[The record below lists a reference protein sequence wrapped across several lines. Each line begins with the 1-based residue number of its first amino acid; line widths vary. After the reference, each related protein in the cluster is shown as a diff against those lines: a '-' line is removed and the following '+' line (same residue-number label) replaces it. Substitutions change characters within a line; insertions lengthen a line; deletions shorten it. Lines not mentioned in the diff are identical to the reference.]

1 MSKEAWICFEL
12 GTVRGDSVIEYLH
25 KFYLEGRRNEARL
38 KLQLVK
44 QQLSRT
50 LAKLQR
56 EGNVWSFSCFGNVL
70 ACAGVQI

>member
-1 MSKEAWICFEL
+1 MYFYDW
-12 GTVRGDSVIEYLH
+12 VLH

-70 ACAGVQI
+70 ACVGVQM